1 MAWRG
6 AGGWLVVLAAFAPAV
21 VGGAPAQAPS
31 GTATATLQVAATFA
45 PRSSVYP
52 SAHALTFHVTGASA
66 EASMDFTTGARV
78 PSGTRVALIAEV
90 DATVPG
96 ALSIVAGPE
105 GTVTGPILTS
115 APTVVAS
122 WLGSGRRSGRLTF
135 RLDTAPGVYTIPVN
149 VRLTTAD

>member
-1 MAWRG
+1 M
-6 AGGWLVVLAAFAPAV
+6 LVVLMAFAPAV
-21 VGGAPAQAPS
+21 VGGAPAGQSPS
-31 GTATATLQVAATFA
+31 GISTATLQVAATLA

-52 SAHALTFHVTGASA
+52 STHVLTFHVTGASA
-66 EASMDFTTGARV
+66 EASMDFIAGARV

-90 DATVPG
+90 AATLPG

-122 WLGSGRRSGRLTF
+122 WLGSGRRTGRLTF
-135 RLDTAPGVYTIPVN
+135 RLDTAPGVYTVPVN
-149 VRLTTAD
+149 VRLTTETND